1 MWMVNK
7 IFIGPREM
15 VAVPLGQFT
24 SKDGNKYDL
33 GILEEANQ
41 SSDDKMLSF
50 AIVYGKEPREYISG
64 HIRDLDHEFG
74 GWFSGDYRTETIKRY
89 REYLK
94 NKQEVK

>member
-1 MWMVNK
+1 
-7 IFIGPREM
+7 
-15 VAVPLGQFT
+15 
-24 SKDGNKYDL
+24 
-33 GILEEANQ
+33 
-41 SSDDKMLSF
+41 MLSF